1 MSNSKNNQA
10 SLRIMKEIKEIMD
23 KETDGIFKIHVNE
36 ENLFDIHFTFIGKE
50 KEYLNGLYHGRMI
63 LPKDY
68 PMRPPDFWMIS
79 ENGRFQTQTK
89 ICMSNTSFHPDQ
101 WSPSWGIRT
110 AILGLISLFYEES
123 DGAVGSIAANKNVRK
138 RHAIYSPVYECKKCK
153 SSLYKLWYGQ
163 EMDEEKKNY
172 IKKLTSKNEKVSTT
186 QQTNDIRSSE
196 CTLTL
201 LIIFGFVAAILG
213 VLQYT
218 FGVLNN

>member
-1 MSNSKNNQA
+1 MPNSKNTQA
-10 SLRIMKEIKEIMD
+10 SLRIMKEIRELMN
-23 KETDGIFKIHVNE
+23 KETDEIFKIHVNE
-36 ENLFDIHFTFIGKE
+36 DNLFDIHFTFIGKE

-79 ENGRFQTQTK
+79 ESGRFQTNTK

-123 DGAVGSIAANKNVRK
+123 QGAVGSISANKNVRK
-138 RHAIYSPVYECKKCK
+138 RYAMYSSIYECKKCK
-153 SSLYKLWYGQ
+153 SSLYKLWYGI
-163 EMDEEKKNY
+163 EIEEEKKNY
-172 IKKLTSKNEKVSTT
+172 IKNLTSNGETNSNS
-186 QQTNDIRSSE
+186 QQKNDIK
-196 CTLTL
+196 T
-201 LIIFGFVAAILG
+201 AILG

-218 FGVLNN
+218 FGVLNK